1 LPFKKVL
8 ATKCDTLQLFK
19 RALRKQLGV
28 KGLLIGD
35 FDNIFGNKFD
45 EKLLE
50 YAMRSLRIIN
60 GNKLW
65 DFF

>member
-28 KGLLIGD
+28 NGLLIGD

-45 EKLLE
+45 DKFLE
-50 YAMRSLRIIN
+50 YAMRSLGIIN
-60 GNKLW
+60 GNKLC
-65 DFF
+65 DFL